1 MSNRQPLC
9 HACFLNK
16 IILINDDDDDNDDDD
31 KLVNID
37 TSNVD

>member
-9 HACFLNK
+9 HACFFEK
-16 IILINDDDDDNDDDD
+16 IILINDDDGNDDDD